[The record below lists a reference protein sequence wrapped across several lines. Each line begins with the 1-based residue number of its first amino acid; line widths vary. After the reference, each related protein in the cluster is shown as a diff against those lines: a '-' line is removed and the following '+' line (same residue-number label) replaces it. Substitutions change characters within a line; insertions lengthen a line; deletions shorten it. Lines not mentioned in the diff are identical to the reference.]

1 MILVLSESGSGWQV
15 SADLAKGALRAWLH
29 PDIGL
34 ENDRRRDRMQAS
46 VGVVFLAWCACVCSA
61 GIFSKAVDDSPAPGL
76 RSWGWTG
83 YSIDPPGRYLHWS
96 IFTVSVANLIL
107 IAVMVVIFGLA
118 LLVPFPGHHRGKD
131 DLRSDPTGS
140 IPEPAIVT
148 DEERADSKMWTAR
161 IRHRALA
168 LLPPSKLLP
177 DRQPAYVASWVYVF
191 GVATMAALG
200 MAIISG
206 FAIAIGGVDWWHT
219 NPVGHF
225 INSLH
230 LWSVELFMAFMV
242 IHLWGKFWMAAW
254 RGRRAMTWITG
265 MVAFLASVVECFTG
279 YLSQQNFD
287 SQWISTS
294 GKDAINAVGIGA
306 FFNVMN
312 SGQMLLW
319 HVVLIPVV
327 LVAIV
332 GAHVLLVRVHGVS
345 HPLPVRPA
353 RGRAARRVAEA
364 ADAAPWRGP
373 TRRYD
378 IAKEATIA
386 SMIALLLVVLLAT
399 LLSSPDAPPVT
410 VASWAKVAPADFMAT
425 AASELAGTSET
436 ATYGPPYNH
445 TSGSSQRIIVS
456 WQLLAGVRQPIDAA
470 QTFVLS
476 PLSVLAPTDEPLNRA
491 LATYRSASPAD
502 RAAWDNA
509 YSTAITHVTFR
520 SGSPVVPR
528 ANDGPVPMLIATELT
543 LARSGAVDAD
553 LLAQHPF
560 YGSDFTKPLL
570 FLEDGNYFSSI
581 ATAQHLTGD
590 QWGVMNETGSYP
602 GQPWLWLYQLWYQV
616 PGFTSSAN
624 VDLIAVYLTGIAT
637 LLLLAVPFLPG
648 LRDIPR
654 LIPVHRLIWRE
665 WNRSEEITDPPQ
677 PVGPTANPND
687 SVPGSPKS
695 E

>member
-1 MILVLSESGSGWQV
+1 MTQPNMFI
-15 SADLAKGALRAWLH
+15 
-29 PDIGL
+29 
-34 ENDRRRDRMQAS
+34 AS
-46 VGVVFLAWCACVCSA
+46 VVNL
-61 GIFSKAVDDSPAPGL
+61 
-76 RSWGWTG
+76 
-83 YSIDPPGRYLHWS
+83 DPPGRYLHWS
-96 IFTVSVANLIL
+96 IFTVSVANLVL

-118 LLVPFPGHHRGKD
+118 LLVPFPGGHRGEND
-131 DLRSDPTGS
+131 VSLEPMESVTEPS
-140 IPEPAIVT
+140 ITA
-148 DEERADSKMWTAR
+148 DEESADAKMWTAR
-161 IRHRALA
+161 IRRRAVA
-168 LLPPSKLLP
+168 SLPPSKLLP

-200 MAIISG
+200 IAIVSG
-206 FAIAIGGVDWWHT
+206 FAIAIGGPDWWHT
-219 NPVGHF
+219 NSVGHF
-225 INSLH
+225 FNSLH

-254 RGRRAMTWITG
+254 RGRRTMTWITG
-265 MVAFLASVVECFTG
+265 VVAFLASVVECFTG

-312 SGQMLLW
+312 SGQMLVW

-327 LVAIV
+327 LIALV

-345 HPLPVRPA
+345 HPLPVRHTQG
-353 RGRAARRVAEA
+353 RGARRTAA
-364 ADAAPWRGP
+364 KADAAQWRGP

-378 IAKEATIA
+378 IVKEATIA
-386 SMIALLLVVLLAT
+386 SVISLVLVVLLAT

-476 PLSVLAPTDEPLNRA
+476 PLAVLAPTDDSLSRA
-491 LATYRSASPAD
+491 LATYRSASPTI
-502 RAAWDNA
+502 RTGWDSA
-509 YSTAITHVTFR
+509 YIMAVTHVTFR
-520 SGSPVVPR
+520 SGTPVVPR
-528 ANDGPVPMLIATELT
+528 ADDGPVPMLVANELT

-570 FLEDGNYFSSI
+570 FLEDGNYFSSL
-581 ATAQHLTGD
+581 ATTQHLTGD

-616 PGFTSSAN
+616 PGFNSSAN

-654 LIPVHRLIWRE
+654 WIPVHRLIWRD
-665 WNRSEEITDPPQ
+665 WNRTEAITNPAQ
-677 PVGPTANPND
+677 PVEPM
-687 SVPGSPKS
+687 PKS
-695 E
+695 LGSESDQSKTE